1 MRAVSFAVVC
11 LAMAAQLHAGE
22 IATGSMLG
30 PRYKSEL
37 FFVRKSSTQ
46 WEETYRGSE
55 YQRRASGKL
64 ILVDAPQG

>member
-55 YQRRASGKL
+55 YQRRARGKL
-64 ILVDAPQG
+64 I